1 MHKKI
6 LSLLVAAVMTVG
18 FTNVVLADELPTPKI
33 VVNDRLIAFEDQE
46 PVISE
51 NGDTLI
57 PLRGVFEAMGAQVTW
72 NGEERSV
79 YVKAKDNIV
88 RIKMWIDNP
97 VMTKYTL
104 TSVTTVDNEEITA
117 TTAPQIMND
126 RTMVPLRIVS
136 ENFGALVDWFEDTRL
151 ITIDTKEYQ
160 KFIASKT
167 ISYTETEEKAEYDP
181 KQALPYLY
189 IEADKTT
196 ALVGDK
202 IKVDVKLANSD
213 KMEGY
218 SKFSGMTAALFYD
231 DEVLNCSGND
241 AVVGGAITKS
251 ILGASNAEF
260 YGDSIK
266 YVYIVYPNATDVDT
280 KLVDGTIA
288 SFTFDV
294 TADAETKISLSNR
307 ITAIGVDTSVL
318 VADDND
324 KNESFDA
331 SDELHIDV
339 TPIVINSK

>member
-6 LSLLVAAVMTVG
+6 FSLLVAAVMSVG
-18 FTNVVLADELPTPKI
+18 FASVVSADELSAPKI
-33 VVNDRLIAFEDQE
+33 IVDDRLIAFEEQE

-117 TTAPQIMND
+117 TTAPRIMND
-126 RTMVPLRIVS
+126 RTMIPLRIVS

-151 ITIDTKEYQ
+151 ITINTKEYQ

-167 ISYTETEEKAEYDP
+167 NTETEVAAEYDP

-196 ALVGDK
+196 ASVGET
-202 IKVDVKLANSD
+202 IKVDVKLANTE
-213 KMEGY
+213 KIEGY

-231 DEVLNCSGND
+231 NEVLSCSGND
-241 AVVGGAITKS
+241 AVVGGEVTKS
-251 ILGASNAEF
+251 VLGASNAEF

-280 KLVDGTIA
+280 KLADGTIA
-288 SFTFDV
+288 SFTFEV
-294 TADAETKISLSNR
+294 TTEEETQISLSNR
-307 ITAIGVDTSVL
+307 ITAIGFDTSVL
-318 VADDND
+318 VANEDN
-324 KNESFDA
+324 KNENYDD

-339 TPIVINSK
+339 TPIVINAK